1 MVQILLVMTE
11 VFGCKIKRGK
21 RVDLSVSERQ
31 AALHLLNRVQPQPP
45 DLSLVGAQER
55 R

>member
-1 MVQILLVMTE
+1 MKILLARIQ
-11 VFGCKIKRGK
+11 VFGHEIQCGK
-21 RVDLSVSERQ
+21 CLHLSVSEWQ
-31 AALHLLNRVQPQPP
+31 AALHLLDRVQPQPS